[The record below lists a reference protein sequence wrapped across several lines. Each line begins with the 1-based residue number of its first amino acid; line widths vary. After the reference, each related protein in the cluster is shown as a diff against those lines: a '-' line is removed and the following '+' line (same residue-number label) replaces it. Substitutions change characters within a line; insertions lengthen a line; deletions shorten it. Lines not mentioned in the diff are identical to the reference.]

1 MSGLTS
7 AAGLDALSWSKD
19 QLERPMRKL
28 NLSLIAVLAAGF
40 VLTACGG
47 GVEVGVE
54 IPPQQQADFDLGA
67 KLNGQWLTNVDVFPD
82 EQQTIQVQ
90 VGDVLELD
98 SSGPVAWE
106 TVAGNSAGI
115 PTQAGTTVL
124 YGGAAF
130 TETVSTP
137 GQLVFAIS
145 SAQPLVAPVPL
156 TIYATSLDDAY
167 QTARI
172 DLVVTN

>member
-1 MSGLTS
+1 MNSL
-7 AAGLDALSWSKD
+7 A
-19 QLERPMRKL
+19 RPMRKL
-28 NLSLIAVLAAGF
+28 SLSLLAVVASGF
-40 VLTACGG
+40 LLTACGG
-47 GVEVGVE
+47 GVDVGIE
-54 IPPQQQADFDLGA
+54 IPPPPSADFDVGA
-67 KLNGQWLTNVDVFPD
+67 KLNGQWLHGVDVFPD
-82 EQQTIQVQ
+82 DEQTIQVQ

-98 SSGPVAWE
+98 SSGPVSWE

-130 TETVSTP
+130 TETVSTS

-145 SAQPLVAPVPL
+145 SAQPLVAPVQM
-156 TIYATSLDDAY
+156 TIYATSLHDAY

>member
-1 MSGLTS
+1 
-7 AAGLDALSWSKD
+7 
-19 QLERPMRKL
+19 MRKF
-28 NLSLIAVLAAGF
+28 NLPLIAVLAAG
-40 VLTACGG
+40 LLLSACGG

-54 IPPQQQADFDLGA
+54 IPPPPPSAAFDLGA
-67 KLNGQWLTNVDVFPD
+67 KLNGRWLTNVDVFPD
-82 EQQTIQVQ
+82 EEQTIQVR

-98 SSGPVAWE
+98 ASGPVSWE
-106 TVAGNSAGI
+106 IVAGTTAGI
-115 PTQAGTTVL
+115 PTQAGATVL

-130 TETVSTP
+130 TETVSTTD
-137 GQLVFAIS
+137 QLVFAIS

>member
-1 MSGLTS
+1 
-7 AAGLDALSWSKD
+7 
-19 QLERPMRKL
+19 MRKF
-28 NLSLIAVLAAGF
+28 NLPLIAVLAAG
-40 VLTACGG
+40 LLLSACGG

-54 IPPQQQADFDLGA
+54 IPPPPPSAAFDLGA

-82 EQQTIQVQ
+82 EEQTIQVR

-98 SSGPVAWE
+98 ASGPVSWE
-106 TVAGNSAGI
+106 IVAGTTAGI

-130 TETVSTP
+130 TETVSTTD
-137 GQLVFAIS
+137 QLVFAIS

>member
-1 MSGLTS
+1 MTH
-7 AAGLDALSWSKD
+7 
-19 QLERPMRKL
+19 LERPMRKL
-28 NLSLIAVLAAGF
+28 TLSLVAVAAAGLL
-40 VLTACGG
+40 LTACGG

-54 IPPQQQADFDLGA
+54 IPPPQADFDVGA
-67 KLNGQWLTNVDVFPD
+67 KLNGQWLGDVDVFPD
-82 EQQTIQVQ
+82 DEQTIQVQ

-130 TETVSTP
+130 TETVSTS

-145 SAQPLVAPVPL
+145 SAQPLVAPVQM
-156 TIYATSLDDAY
+156 TVYATSLHDAY

>member
-1 MSGLTS
+1 
-7 AAGLDALSWSKD
+7 
-19 QLERPMRKL
+19 MRKL
-28 NLSLIAVLAAGF
+28 SLSLVAMAASGLL
-40 VLTACGG
+40 LTACGG
-47 GVEVGVE
+47 GVDVGVE
-54 IPPQQQADFDLGA
+54 IPPPQADFDVGA
-67 KLNGQWLTNVDVFPD
+67 KLNGQWLGDVDVFPD
-82 EQQTIQVQ
+82 DEQTIQVQ

-130 TETVSTP
+130 TETVSTS

-145 SAQPLVAPVPL
+145 SAQPLVAPVQM
-156 TIYATSLDDAY
+156 TVYATSLHDAY

>member
-1 MSGLTS
+1 MTH
-7 AAGLDALSWSKD
+7 
-19 QLERPMRKL
+19 LERPMRKL
-28 NLSLIAVLAAGF
+28 SLSLVAMAASGLL
-40 VLTACGG
+40 LTACGG
-47 GVEVGVE
+47 GVDVGVE
-54 IPPQQQADFDLGA
+54 IPPPQADFDVGA
-67 KLNGQWLTNVDVFPD
+67 KLNGQWLGDVDVFPD
-82 EQQTIQVQ
+82 DEQTIQVQ

-98 SSGPVAWE
+98 SSGPVEWE

-115 PTQAGTTVL
+115 PTQAGTSVL

-130 TETVSTP
+130 TETVSTT

-145 SAQPLVAPVPL
+145 SAQPLAAPVQM
-156 TIYATSLDDAY
+156 TIYATSLHDAY

>member
-1 MSGLTS
+1 MRKLTLS
-7 AAGLDALSWSKD
+7 LVAVAAAGLL
-19 QLERPMRKL
+19 
-28 NLSLIAVLAAGF
+28 
-40 VLTACGG
+40 LTACGG
-47 GVEVGVE
+47 GVEVGVD
-54 IPPQQQADFDLGA
+54 IPPQADFDVGA
-67 KLNGQWLTNVDVFPD
+67 KLNGQWLGGVDVFPD
-82 EQQTIQVQ
+82 DEQTIQVQ

-98 SSGPVAWE
+98 SSGPVEWE

-130 TETVSTP
+130 TETVSTS

-145 SAQPLVAPVPL
+145 SAQPLVAPVQM
-156 TIYATSLDDAY
+156 TVYATSLHDAY

>member
-1 MSGLTS
+1 
-7 AAGLDALSWSKD
+7 
-19 QLERPMRKL
+19 MRKL
-28 NLSLIAVLAAGF
+28 LLLPLAVLACGLL
-40 VLTACGG
+40 LTACGG
-47 GVEVGVE
+47 GVDVGIVF
-54 IPPQQQADFDLGA
+54 PPPNAEFDVGA
-67 KLNGQWLTNVDVFPD
+67 KLNGQWLGGVDVFPD
-82 EQQTIQVQ
+82 DEQTIQVR

-98 SSGPVAWE
+98 ASGAVDWE
-106 TVAGNSAGI
+106 TVAGNTAGI

-137 GQLVFAIS
+137 YQLVFAIS
-145 SAQPLVAPVPL
+145 SAQPLPAPVQL
-156 TIYATSLDDAY
+156 TLYATSRHDAY

>member
-1 MSGLTS
+1 
-7 AAGLDALSWSKD
+7 
-19 QLERPMRKL
+19 MRKSTL
-28 NLSLIAVLAAGF
+28 CLLAVLTAG
-40 VLTACGG
+40 VLLSACGG

-54 IPPQQQADFDLGA
+54 IPPPPSADFDLGA
-67 KLNGQWLTNVDVFPD
+67 KLNGQWLNNVDVFPD
-82 EQQTIQVQ
+82 EEQTIQVQ

-106 TVAGNSAGI
+106 TVAGTTAGI

-130 TETVSTP
+130 TETVSTHD
-137 GQLVFAIS
+137 QLVFAIS
-145 SAQPLVAPVPL
+145 SAQPLVAPVQM
-156 TIYATSLDDAY
+156 TVYATSLYDAY

-172 DLVVTN
+172 DIVVTN

>member
-1 MSGLTS
+1 MRKLTLS
-7 AAGLDALSWSKD
+7 LVAVAAAGLL
-19 QLERPMRKL
+19 
-28 NLSLIAVLAAGF
+28 
-40 VLTACGG
+40 LTACGG

-54 IPPQQQADFDLGA
+54 IPPPQADFDVGA
-67 KLNGQWLTNVDVFPD
+67 KLNGQWLGDVDVFPD
-82 EQQTIQVQ
+82 DEQTIQVQ

-130 TETVSTP
+130 TETVSTS

-145 SAQPLVAPVPL
+145 SAQPLVAPVQM
-156 TIYATSLDDAY
+156 TVYATSLHDAY

>member
-1 MSGLTS
+1 MNSL
-7 AAGLDALSWSKD
+7 
-19 QLERPMRKL
+19 QHPMRKL
-28 NLSLIAVLAAGF
+28 SLTLVAVVTSGL
-40 VLTACGG
+40 LMTACGG

-54 IPPQQQADFDLGA
+54 IPPPPNADFDIGA
-67 KLNGQWLTNVDVFPD
+67 KLNGQRLHGVDVFPD
-82 EQQTIQVQ
+82 DEQTIQVQ

-98 SSGPVAWE
+98 SSGPVYWE

-130 TETVSTP
+130 TEAVSTRD
-137 GQLVFAIS
+137 QLVFTIS
-145 SAQPLVAPVPL
+145 SAQPLVAPVQM
-156 TIYATSLDDAY
+156 TIYATSLHDAY

>member
-1 MSGLTS
+1 MTH
-7 AAGLDALSWSKD
+7 
-19 QLERPMRKL
+19 LERPMRKL
-28 NLSLIAVLAAGF
+28 SLSLVAVAASALL
-40 VLTACGG
+40 LTACGG

-54 IPPQQQADFDLGA
+54 IPPPQADFDVGA
-67 KLNGQWLTNVDVFPD
+67 KLNGQWLGDVDVFPD
-82 EQQTIQVQ
+82 DEQTIQVQ

-115 PTQAGTTVL
+115 PTQAGTSVL

-130 TETVSTP
+130 TETVSTT

-145 SAQPLVAPVPL
+145 SAQPLVAPVQM
-156 TIYATSLDDAY
+156 TIYATSLHDAY

>member
-1 MSGLTS
+1 MRQLHLCLT
-7 AAGLDALSWSKD
+7 
-19 QLERPMRKL
+19 
-28 NLSLIAVLAAGF
+28 AVLAAGAM
-40 VLTACGG
+40 LTACGG
-47 GVEVGVE
+47 GVDVGIEVT
-54 IPPQQQADFDLGA
+54 PPPPQADFDIGA
-67 KLNGQWLTNVDVFPD
+67 KLNGQWLHGIDVYPD
-82 EQQTIQVQ
+82 DEQTIQVQ
-90 VGDVLELD
+90 VGDILELD

-106 TVAGNSAGI
+106 TVAGNTAGI
-115 PTQAGTTVL
+115 PTQVGTIVL

-130 TETVSTP
+130 TETVSSS